1 MSKGKGLK
9 MYNFILFKNVRGTTK
24 LNLQLS
30 KGLDSFADLT
40 DEQATIINYMTKKN
54 NYNFTL
60 SSELDL
66 NTITIDEKSINIEY
80 CNEFI
85 NKSKSKNLVSVHK
98 ID

>member
-1 MSKGKGLK
+1 

-30 KGLDSFADLT
+30 NGLDTLADLT
-40 DEQATIINYMTKKN
+40 DEQATIINYITNKN

-66 NTITIDEKSINIEY
+66 NAITIDEKSINIVY
-80 CNEFI
+80 CKDVI
-85 NKSKSKNLVSVHK
+85 NNDRKSK
-98 ID
+98 

>member
-1 MSKGKGLK
+1 

-30 KGLDSFADLT
+30 KGLDSLADLT
-40 DEQATIINYMTKKN
+40 DEQAIIINYMTNKN
-54 NYNFTL
+54 NYNFIL

-66 NTITIDEKSINIEY
+66 NAITIDEKSINLEY

-85 NKSKSKNLVSVHK
+85 NKLKK
-98 ID
+98 

>member
-1 MSKGKGLK
+1 

-30 KGLDSFADLT
+30 KGLDSLADLT
-40 DEQATIINYMTKKN
+40 DDQATIINYMTNKN

-60 SSELDL
+60 SSELDV
-66 NTITIDEKSINIEY
+66 NAITIDEKSINIEY

-85 NKSKSKNLVSVHK
+85 NKLKK
-98 ID
+98 